1 MAVQDHFRIVS
12 SAIRI
17 ANITDRPHHE
27 RLKALAHLVAEAFH
41 CVSVTFFVT
50 DGEARQLTRQIST
63 HLPDGPF
70 PCSIPFGKGIA
81 GRCAASSKQLRRGV
95 SALHPGEPFV
105 GNERQIAA
113 YPLTD
118 GSHLVGVG
126 SLGSAR
132 DELLSDDEE
141 ELLRVIL
148 LEATGVIRCMKQLEE
163 TDRRIREL
171 SFLNRI
177 SNAMLS
183 TVRLNRLIRL
193 ILSSLTSGPVPLFDR
208 AMLFLANE
216 RSGVLQGM
224 MGMTCEDGAASTL
237 DEESPAGSGTEPPE
251 SEFDSLVKAT
261 RLPLDETRNL
271 VSRAVVERTV
281 ILAERPSREQPAD
294 RPFLR
299 RFGSAPCAIAPLIAQ
314 ERVIGAIF
322 VDNQLSGRPIPADEV
337 GLLQLFTNQ
346 AGMAI
351 ENSILFNRLEDTNR
365 SLNEAQ
371 ERLLQGEKLADIGKM
386 AAIITHEL
394 KTPLVSVGGFAGRLK
409 KRVAAGSEEWEYA
422 DLIQREVLQ
431 LEKLLAD
438 ILFFSKKTTLCYS
451 RCTLN
456 QIIEDALGV
465 VAMPLEEKRIRVEKR
480 LTPRLSSFPGD
491 CQQLRHVFINL
502 LSNANEVMDPGGTLT
517 IESFPATLNGTRAVA
532 VKISDTG
539 CGIPVDVIHT
549 IFDPFFTTK
558 ETGTGLGLA
567 ISHRIIIN
575 HGGRIDV
582 ANRPGGGAEF
592 TVMLPVKP

>member
-41 CVSVTFFVT
+41 CVSVTFFVS
-50 DGEARQLTRQIST
+50 DGESRQLSRQIST
-63 HLPDGPF
+63 QLPDGPF

-81 GRCAASSKQLRRGV
+81 GRCAANSKQLRRGV

-118 GSHLVGVG
+118 GNRLVGVA
-126 SLGSAR
+126 SLGSVR
-132 DELLSDDEE
+132 DERLSGDEE
-141 ELLRVIL
+141 ELLQIVL
-148 LEATGVIRCMKQLEE
+148 LEAAGVVRCMKQLEE
-163 TDRRIREL
+163 TNRRIQEL
-171 SFLNRI
+171 SFLNQI

-193 ILSSLTSGPVPLFDR
+193 ILSSLTSGPTPLFDR

-216 RSGVLQGM
+216 RSRVLQGM
-224 MGMTCEDGAASTL
+224 MGMTCEDGAASPL
-237 DEESPAGSGTEPPE
+237 DEESPSGTEFPE

-271 VSRAVVERTV
+271 VSRAVAERTV
-281 ILAERPSREQPAD
+281 ILTERPSREQPVD
-294 RPFLR
+294 RTFLR

-322 VDNQLSGRPIPADEV
+322 VDNQPSGRPIPADEV
-337 GLLQLFTNQ
+337 NLLQLFTNQ

-365 SLNEAQ
+365 NLHEAQ

-409 KRVAAGSEEWEYA
+409 KRVATGSEEWQYA
-422 DLIQREVLQ
+422 DLIQREVLH

-438 ILFFSKKTTLCYS
+438 ILFFSKKTTICYS
-451 RCTLN
+451 RCTIN
-456 QIIEDALGV
+456 QIVEDALGV
-465 VAMPLEEKRIRVEKR
+465 VTMPLEEKRIQVEKR
-480 LTPRLSSFPGD
+480 LTSRLSSFLGD

-517 IESFPATLNGTRAVA
+517 IESFPTTLNGNRAVA
-532 VKISDTG
+532 VKVSDTG

-567 ISHRIIIN
+567 ISHRIITN

-582 ANRPGGGAEF
+582 ANRPEGGAEF
-592 TVMLPVKP
+592 TVVLPVKP